1 MLNALNSRQI
11 RQFNCAKVFRVV
23 QSHGAISR
31 ADLARFTR
39 LSPATVT
46 ETVRI
51 LLKAGYLTEAELG
64 EASGGRPPIMIRI
77 NNQRNYIIGID
88 LDVRKMTVL
97 LCNLGLETIS
107 AKTVVLDTINYQEV
121 LATIAAQVECL
132 IREHAVNRRK
142 ILGLGLGVPGYVNF
156 TQGLVRFAP
165 NLRWQDEPIKE
176 DLESMLKL
184 EVLVEND
191 AKLSAF
197 GEKWFGAGQEANEM
211 AYVSVK
217 AGLGCGLIFDGE
229 IYRGIDGSAGELGHM
244 TIDPAGPECTCGNYG
259 CWETFADNSAIL
271 SRALRATA
279 ATPDSMLRSIS
290 EEKGRQITIDD
301 LTEAFHMQDPVAV
314 KVVRESAWYLG
325 IGIVNIVNAFNPE
338 LVIIGGEII
347 KAGPQFFEAVK
358 AVVQKRALRVPRER
372 AKIVPSVLGEKACA
386 IGATMLVIE
395 NWLSQP
401 NAFRI
406 GKQAVSEWI

>member
-1 MLNALNSRQI
+1 
-11 RQFNCAKVFRVV
+11 
-23 QSHGAISR
+23 
-31 ADLARFTR
+31 
-39 LSPATVT
+39 
-46 ETVRI
+46 
-51 LLKAGYLTEAELG
+51 
-64 EASGGRPPIMIRI
+64 
-77 NNQRNYIIGID
+77 
-88 LDVRKMTVL
+88 
-97 LCNLGLETIS
+97 
-107 AKTVVLDTINYQEV
+107 
-121 LATIAAQVECL
+121 
-132 IREHAVNRRK
+132 
-142 ILGLGLGVPGYVNF
+142 
-156 TQGLVRFAP
+156 
-165 NLRWQDEPIKE
+165 
-176 DLESMLKL
+176 MLKL

-259 CWETFADNSAIL
+259 CSETFADNSAIL

-290 EEKGRQITIDD
+290 EENGRQITIDD

-358 AVVQKRALRVPRER
+358 AVVQKRALRVPKNGLRSF
-372 AKIVPSVLGEKACA
+372 PAC
-386 IGATMLVIE
+386 
-395 NWLSQP
+395 
-401 NAFRI
+401 
-406 GKQAVSEWI
+406 